1 MNLTAWPDP
10 CYSGRIAKDEPMPKL
25 ESPPNE
31 SMPKRSSKNRPRDV
45 DHLAKTIAAEA
56 TSEDQPEAPAEDT
69 QTTNGKNP
77 AAVALGRLGGK
88 KDGLARAKKL
98 SKKRREEIAR
108 RAADAR
114 WRKQDS
120 HSVGE
125 SP

>member
-1 MNLTAWPDP
+1 
-10 CYSGRIAKDEPMPKL
+10 MPKL
-25 ESPPNE
+25 ESPPND

-88 KDGLARAKKL
+88 KDGPARAKKL